1 MHQEFNEYINIS
13 AIRIIMKD
21 NRITIHIISRN
32 YLMQNIIKSLSMSS
46 IASVP
51 FIPNWLI
58 IKHQGS

>member
-32 YLMQNIIKSLSMSS
+32 YLMQDIIKSLSMSS
-46 IASVP
+46 IAIP

>member
-32 YLMQNIIKSLSMSS
+32 YLMQDIIKSLSMSS
-46 IASVP
+46 ITIP